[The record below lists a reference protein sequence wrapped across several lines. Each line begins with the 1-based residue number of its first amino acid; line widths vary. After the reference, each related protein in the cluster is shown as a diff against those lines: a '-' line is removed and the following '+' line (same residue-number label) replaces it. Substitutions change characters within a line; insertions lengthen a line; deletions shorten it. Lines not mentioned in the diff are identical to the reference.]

1 MPVHPGAFG
10 KFGLG
15 NRREREHGV
24 RAVRPPR
31 FRPPRPPLCFPVS
44 SLELGAEGL
53 ERRTTLHLQKT
64 SEICHPAVSDRTVM
78 ANIEAESG
86 HAEQLRLLGIELLCG
101 EHARVPE
108 CCQLR

>member
-1 MPVHPGAFG
+1 MQA
-10 KFGLG
+10 
-15 NRREREHGV
+15 
-24 RAVRPPR
+24 AVRSPAPA
-31 FRPPRPPLCFPVS
+31 PVGVSVDYPLLIQKVRNLSWP
-44 SLELGAEGL
+44 
-53 ERRTTLHLQKT
+53 TL
-64 SEICHPAVSDRTVM
+64 SRETVM